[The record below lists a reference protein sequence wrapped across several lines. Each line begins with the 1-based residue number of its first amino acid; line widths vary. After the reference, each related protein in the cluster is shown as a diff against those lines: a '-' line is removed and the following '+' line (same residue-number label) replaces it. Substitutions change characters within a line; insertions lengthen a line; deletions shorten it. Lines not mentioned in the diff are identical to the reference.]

1 MQNGTFIR
9 VFIASPG
16 DVLLERDE
24 ACRVIH
30 NWNAAHSITRSVL
43 TEPVRVEG

>member
-16 DVLLERDE
+16 DVYLERDE

-43 TEPVRVEG
+43 IEPVRVEG